1 MKFHKNASTT
11 NRIGPTGFAFASPN
25 LWNFCFIMILNVIDL
40 HIYICFFQG
49 YFCHYRYYQRFFI
62 YVSAI
67 ILDAQSYDTLL
78 YRQVHSTRFTLCLH
92 PYRKRGNA
100 RASAILML
108 AELGKKIVKENHV

>member
-25 LWNFCFIMILNVIDL
+25 LWNFCFLLDIKRNRSSYLYL
-40 HIYICFFQG
+40 FFPRLL
-49 YFCHYRYYQRFFI
+49 CHYRYYQRFFI